1 MDMLELLCQHSA
13 DMSLGDN
20 VGATVLHYAAQ
31 STGDSQ
37 HAARQSHNA
46 PATGATAIPQ
56 SLLFLSSALGE
67 SKMGAASRDLQKRL
81 HRSTYCLGC
90 G

>member
-1 MDMLELLCQHSA
+1 MEMLELLCQHSA
-13 DMSLGDN
+13 DLSLGDN

-56 SLLFLSSALGE
+56 SLGWSSALGE

-81 HRSTYCLGC
+81 NRSTYCLGC